1 MGVYNPNMKMPE
13 NCYLCGYSVC
23 GCVTSNMILHC
34 GVAEPMDFMEAQEH
48 RHKDCP
54 LVEVK
59 APHGR
64 LIDADALIESNKYLR
79 YNPAEHKE
87 DSYDAGWAVG
97 FNAGASHATEHAVYA
112 PTIIEAEGKDNG

>member
-1 MGVYNPNMKMPE
+1 MGVYIKGMDMPKSC
-13 NCYLCGYSVC
+13 NDCALLYDCFACMLLGKDIDW
-23 GCVTSNMILHC
+23 GTSDKERL
-34 GVAEPMDFMEAQEH
+34 P
-48 RHKDCP
+48 DCP

-59 APHGR
+59 EPHGR